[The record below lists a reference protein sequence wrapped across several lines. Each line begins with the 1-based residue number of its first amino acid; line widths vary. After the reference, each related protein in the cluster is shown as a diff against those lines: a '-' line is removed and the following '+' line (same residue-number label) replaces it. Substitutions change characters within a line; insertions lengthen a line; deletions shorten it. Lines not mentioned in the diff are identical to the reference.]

1 MVISLRRHLATPLAL
16 FLAALPAL
24 TAQPSAEAKPTS
36 DTLNSPASDAPV
48 RADTLVVTATRTAVS
63 VAEAPANVYVVD
75 AARIDQRSAFRLGDA
90 LAEVPGLYFRG
101 SPFGINTPGS
111 GQGGVTMRGISD
123 KRTLVLVDGQPVNSA
138 YSTGV
143 NWSSLPLDDIAR
155 IEAVPGAFSS
165 LYGGNAMGGVINLI
179 TRIPDRRE
187 VAVRA
192 GYGGGDVTQS
202 GGSFVY
208 RDVLP
213 HGLAVTLGASYKDND
228 SYIGDLVV
236 KQPTAGAGTG
246 SIPVT
251 GATPTLSPTGT
262 ASYIVGDKGAR
273 PWEQVN
279 VFAKLQLAVGPAGR
293 LTAGYSY
300 DRYETGYT
308 PFTTNLRNAA
318 GAPAFSGPV
327 TFNDPAALRFSVAE
341 TDFLVLTPSSEDARR
356 FFATYRQLLP
366 GGGSLEFAAA
376 RNRLG
381 SFFVS
386 PRTGTATYAAGPG
399 TISDSP
405 STRDDFSAQFATRLG
420 QRHELV
426 AGVALQENS
435 FHRQNADLALWRDP
449 DHWNAVYYDATGR
462 NHTWGYYLQDR
473 ITLTRTLTAYLG
485 GRYDDWTTRGRA
497 MQTPTAAQPT
507 LVTKDATYPSR
518 SETAFSPKASL
529 VWQARSD
536 LTLRASAGTAF
547 RTPTLLDLYAPSF
560 TTKTGPVGVRV
571 TEADPNLKPETL
583 RTAELGADY
592 TLPTKGRVTLTGY
605 VNELRDLLYQKSI
618 ISGTANDLNRNI
630 NAGAARILGLES
642 TVRQPLGAGFEFGG
656 SLSYTASKL
665 TRNDATP
672 ASVGKRLGDV
682 PLKQATASLGWS
694 DARFSAD
701 AVARYSSHVFP
712 RTDDLNTSTIDGVMG
727 AYDAYTVVD
736 LKFGVRLT
744 RQLRATLAVTNV
756 LDREYFQFYR
766 QPGRSFYLELAAK
779 F

>member
-1 MVISLRRHLATPLAL
+1 MHRSRSHCLAL
-16 FLAALPAL
+16 LALLAAIGARAQTADSDPA
-24 TAQPSAEAKPTS
+24 
-36 DTLNSPASDAPV
+36 DSPVALD
-48 RADTLVVTATRTAVS
+48 RYVVTATRTAVS

-75 AARIDQRSAFRLGDA
+75 ATQAEKRASFRLGDA

-143 NWSSLPLDDIAR
+143 NWSSIALDDVAR

-165 LYGGNAMGGVINLI
+165 LYGGNAMGGVINII
-179 TRIPDRRE
+179 TKIPDRRE
-187 VAVRA
+187 FSVRVGA
-192 GYGGGDVTQS
+192 GGGDVRQY

-213 HGLAVTLGASYKDND
+213 HGIGLTVGASYRNND
-228 SYIGDLVV
+228 SYVGDLIV
-236 KQPTAGAGTG
+236 KQASAGTAATT
-246 SIPVT
+246 VT
-251 GATPTLSPTGT
+251 APPATVSPSGV
-262 ASYIVGDKGAR
+262 ASYVVGDKGKR
-273 PWEQVN
+273 PWDQWN
-279 VFAKLQLAVGPAGR
+279 AFAKVQAALGSSGK

-300 DRYETGYT
+300 DRYDTGYT
-308 PFTTNLRNAA
+308 PFTSYLKDSAGNAIYA
-318 GAPAFSGPV
+318 GTV
-327 TFNDPAALRFSVAE
+327 TFNDPGALKLSVAE
-341 TDFLVLTPSSEDARR
+341 TDFLVLTPSTEDTRR
-356 FFATYRQLLP
+356 FYANYELMLP
-366 GGGSLEFAAA
+366 HGGHLEASAG
-376 RNRLG
+376 RNQLG
-381 SFFVS
+381 SFYVS
-386 PRTGTATYAAGPG
+386 PRSGVATYASGPG

-405 STRDDFSAQFATRLG
+405 STRDDFSLQLAQKFG
-420 QRHELV
+420 ERHELV
-426 AGVALQENS
+426 AGVALQRNS
-435 FHRQNADLALWRDP
+435 FHRQNADLANWRDP
-449 DHWNAVYYDATGR
+449 DHWTSVYYDATGR
-462 NHTWGYYLQDR
+462 NETWGYYVQDR
-473 ITLTRTLTAYLG
+473 IVLTSTLTAYVG
-485 GRYDDWTTRGRA
+485 ARYDDWTTRGRA
-497 MQTPTAAQPT
+497 TQTPTAAQPT
-507 LVTKDATYPSR
+507 LVASNASYPSR
-518 SETAFSPKASL
+518 GETAFSPKASL
-529 VWQARSD
+529 VWRATKD

-583 RTAELGADY
+583 RTAEIGADY
-592 TLPTKGRVTLTGY
+592 TLPTGGRVTLTGY
-605 VNELRDLLYQKSI
+605 VNELRDLLYQKAI

-630 NAGAARILGLES
+630 NAGAARIRGLEA

-656 SLSYTASKL
+656 SFSYTDSEI

-682 PLKQATASLGWS
+682 PLKQATASLGWTGS
-694 DARFSAD
+694 RFSAD

-712 RTDDLNTSTIDGVMG
+712 RSDDLNTSKVNGVMG

-736 LKFGVRLT
+736 LKLGARLT
-744 RQLRATLAVTNV
+744 ENLRATFAVTNL

-766 QPGRSFYLELAAK
+766 QPGRSWFAEVSAK